1 MNQTANSATGAA
13 GPDRGDPAQ
22 DPVLCSPY
30 EEPDRHWRLDRLGR
44 AMAGRAPEQ
53 GRRPSMAVR
62 STPGDPK
69 GLDPQAALD
78 LATQDLN
85 QTVNAIRDKVKAWR
99 DGGYPGAARVTGQL
113 LRHWADGEQCLKQ
126 PFFAQRE
133 AIETLIWLREIA
145 NRGTPER
152 RDIEELSRRY
162 NDGIVRYCVKQATGT
177 GKTVVM
183 AMLIAW
189 QTLNAVRTSRRR
201 NLRHGQRFAV
211 IAPGLTV
218 RDRLA
223 VLQPTRPDNIYD
235 EYGLVPQGPLRR
247 SLDRAKVAVVN
258 WQAFQPR
265 DLLGATGHARK
276 LLGVGR
282 EAGRESRRA
291 AAERV
296 LRELIRPSAAYGD
309 LVVINDE
316 AHHCWLPGQEEHKGG
331 EDGDSEAAAVW
342 FNAVRALRDGGHLGQ
357 TDDRGGQASA
367 VYDFSATPMWIDTTA
382 KARPRLF
389 EWVVS
394 DFGLMESIE
403 SGLVKVPRVPCDD
416 DASADQTVWRNL
428 YGNSKP
434 KKIDPAGG
442 PLQEPLDGAVS
453 ALYAD
458 YERVFGKWESSGART
473 PPVMIAVANTI
484 SNAAA
489 LYEWI
494 AGAEGRDGA
503 FTPGALPL
511 FSNVRADGNGWE
523 DSPRTLL
530 VHSKLDSDEKL
541 TGKFGKLVK
550 EQVSRFDQ
558 RAADPVEAM
567 RRMMNT
573 VGKPGQP
580 GEQVRCVV
588 SVSMLTEGWDTRT
601 VTHVLG
607 YRRFGTQLLCEQV
620 TGRALRRVNYE
631 NWREIEDSG
640 RTRLL
645 LPPEYADVV
654 GIPFEFMPSGPPA
667 PEPPPPPSRRTVET
681 VTGRR
686 AFRITF
692 PMVEEYLTLPPRD
705 RLVFRPDR
713 VKPYSVEVGEIP
725 TMTLITGVAG
735 EEKIIEVKP
744 KDTRPKTVK
753 NVLASLAVRRFALR
767 GEEEAACGRSGLFRG
782 AYRAVEQWMAHPNVT
797 IARNDPFL
805 LLRADHREEAV
816 DRILAAC
823 RPERGEMRRAAKLG
837 SPRLGTTEGVSFETT
852 LGHIHETVHSELNL
866 AACHT
871 RLELEIARQ
880 LDRHPQVAAWA
891 RNFQLGWTI
900 PYRFQG
906 VWRSYTPDFIAR
918 LDNGFGLIIEGKG
931 FPDEKWEAKKRFVN
945 EHWIPSAAGT
955 EALDPGLRRWGLVEL
970 NDEQT
975 IRIDLD
981 RAVFL
986 FGEQEAGR

>member
-1 MNQTANSATGAA
+1 MMKNQSDAPAPA
-13 GPDRGDPAQ
+13 GIDPSQ

-44 AMAGRAPEQ
+44 AMKGRPPAD

-62 STPGDPK
+62 STPRDAK
-69 GLDPQAALD
+69 DFDPQTALD

-85 QTVNAIRDKVKAWR
+85 ETVNAIRGKVKAWR
-99 DGGYPGAARVTGQL
+99 DEGYPGATRVTGQL

-133 AIETLIWLREIA
+133 AIETLIWLREA
-145 NRGTPER
+145 ATRAAPER
-152 RDIEELSRRY
+152 REIEELSRRY

-189 QTLNAVRTSRRR
+189 QTLNAVRTSRLR

-223 VLQPTRPDNIYD
+223 VLRPTHPDNIYD

-258 WQAFQPR
+258 WQAFGPR

-276 LLGVGR
+276 LLGVGT
-282 EAGRESRRA
+282 EACRESRRA

-296 LRELIRPSAAYGD
+296 LRELIRPSASYGD

-316 AHHCWLPGQEEHKGG
+316 AHHCWLPGQKEHEGG

-342 FNAVRALRDGGHLGQ
+342 FNAIRALRDGGHLGRL
-357 TDDRGGQASA
+357 DDRGGQAGA

-428 YGNSKP
+428 YGNSSP
-434 KKIDPAGG
+434 KRISAAGG
-442 PLQEPLDGAVS
+442 PLQEPLEGAVS

-458 YERVFGKWESSGART
+458 YERVFGEWRQAAART

-494 AGAEGRDGA
+494 AGAEGRDGV
-503 FTPGALPL
+503 FRPGALPL
-511 FSNVRADGNGWE
+511 FSNVRADGSGWE

-620 TGRALRRVNYE
+620 TGRALRRVDYQ
-631 NWREIEDSG
+631 NWREVEDGG

-654 GIPFEFMPSGPPA
+654 GIPFEFMPSGPSGPV
-667 PEPPPPPSRRTVET
+667 PSQPPLRRTVET
-681 VTGRR
+681 APGRR
-686 AFRITF
+686 ALRITF
-692 PMVEEYLTLPPRD
+692 PMVEQYLTLPPQD
-705 RLVFRPDR
+705 RLIFRPDR
-713 VKPYSVEVGEIP
+713 VKPYSVEVGGIP
-725 TMTLITGVAG
+725 TRTLVTGVAG
-735 EEKIIEVKP
+735 KDKTIQVTP
-744 KDTRPKTVK
+744 RDTRPKTVK
-753 NVLASLAVRRFALR
+753 NVLAARMVRRFALG
-767 GEEEAACGRSGLFRG
+767 GEEALACRRGGLFRG
-782 AYRAVEQWMAHPNVT
+782 AYRAVEQWMAHPGVT

-805 LLRADHREEAV
+805 LLRADHLDEAV
-816 DRILAAC
+816 DSILAAC
-823 RPERGEMRRAAKLG
+823 RHERGEMQRSATLG
-837 SPRLGTTEGVSFETT
+837 SPPLGDTEGVCFETT
-852 LGHIHETVHSELNL
+852 LGHIHETVRSELNL

-871 RLELEIARQ
+871 RLELEIARR
-880 LDRHPQVAAWA
+880 LDRHPRVAAWA

-918 LDNGFGLIIEGKG
+918 LDNGFHLIIEGKG

-945 EHWIPSAAGT
+945 EHWIPSVAGT

-986 FGEQEAGR
+986 FDEQEAGQ

>member
-1 MNQTANSATGAA
+1 MRDNGAPHPA
-13 GPDRGDPAQ
+13 GNDPSH

-30 EEPDRHWRLDRLGR
+30 EEPDRHWELDRLGR
-44 AMAGRAPEQ
+44 AMKGRLPKK
-53 GRRPSMAVR
+53 GRRRSTAVR
-62 STPGDPK
+62 STPRDTRDF
-69 GLDPQAALD
+69 DPQTAMEMP
-78 LATQDLN
+78 TQDLN
-85 QTVNAIRDKVKAWR
+85 ETVNAIRGRVKAWR
-99 DGGYPGAARVTGQL
+99 NKGYPGATRVTGRL

-133 AIETLIWLREIA
+133 AIETLVWLREVA

-162 NDGIVRYCVKQATGT
+162 NDGLVRYCVKQATGT

-235 EYGLVPQGPLRR
+235 EYGLVPPGPMRR
-247 SLDRAKVAVVN
+247 SLNRAKVAVVN

-265 DLLGATGHARK
+265 DLLGAAGHARK
-276 LLGVGR
+276 LLGVGKEDCR
-282 EAGRESRRA
+282 ETRRD

-296 LRELIRPSAAYGD
+296 LRELIRPSSAYGD

-316 AHHCWLPGQEEHKGG
+316 AHHCWLPGQTGHKGA

-342 FNAVRALRDGGHLGQ
+342 FNAIAALRDAGHLGQ
-357 TDDRGGQASA
+357 TDDRRGQASV

-428 YGNSKP
+428 YGNARH
-434 KKIDPAGG
+434 KKIEPDGH
-442 PLQEPLDGAVS
+442 PLQEPLEGAVS

-458 YERVFGKWESSGART
+458 YEQVFRAWDAKTKT
-473 PPVMIAVANTI
+473 PPVMIVVANTI
-484 SNAAA
+484 ANAAA
-489 LYEWI
+489 LYDWI
-494 AGAEGRDGA
+494 AGGEERDGS
-503 FTPGALPL
+503 FRPGKLDL
-511 FSNVRADGNGWE
+511 FSNVRADGSGWE

-530 VHSKLDSDEKL
+530 VHSKLDADEKL
-541 TGKFGKLVK
+541 TGRFAKLVK
-550 EQVSRFDQ
+550 EQVGRFDS
-558 RAADPVEAM
+558 RGTDPVTAM

-573 VGKPGQP
+573 VGKPGEP

-620 TGRALRRVNYE
+620 TGRALRRVDYQ
-631 NWREIEDSG
+631 NWREIEDGG
-640 RTRLL
+640 RTRRLL
-645 LPPEYADVV
+645 HPEYADVV
-654 GIPFEFMPSGPPA
+654 GIPFEFMPSGPINPNP
-667 PEPPPPPSRRTVET
+667 PEPKPIHTVHT
-681 VTGRR
+681 VPGRQDR
-686 AFRITF
+686 RITF
-692 PMVEEYLTLPPRD
+692 PLVEQYMTIPPQDGLTFHPE
-705 RLVFRPDR
+705 LVE
-713 VKPYSVEVGEIP
+713 PYSVEIGDIP
-725 TMTLITGVAG
+725 TMTLVTGVAG
-735 EEKIIEVKP
+735 EEKLIEVNP
-744 KDTRPKTVK
+744 RDTRPKTAKTTLAALVVRSL
-753 NVLASLAVRRFALR
+753 VLNNGG
-767 GEEEAACGRSGLFRG
+767 GEDYRRSGLFRG
-782 AYRAVEQWMAHPNVT
+782 AYQAVEGWLAHPDISV
-797 IARNDPFL
+797 AEEKPL
-805 LLRADHREEAV
+805 LVLRADHRDEVV

-823 RPERGEMRRAAKLG
+823 RRSRSGMRQVAKLDL
-837 SPRLGTTEGVSFETT
+837 PPLGDTDGVRFETT
-852 LGHIHETVHSELNL
+852 LSLIYETEKSELNL
-866 AACHT
+866 AACHS
-871 RLELEIARQ
+871 RLELECARQ
-880 LDRHPQVAAWA
+880 LDLHPQVTAWA

-900 PYRFQG
+900 PYRSDG
-906 VWRSYTPDFIAR
+906 IWCSYTPDFIAR
-918 LDNGFGLIIEGKG
+918 LDNGLNLIIEGKG
-931 FPDEKWEAKKRFVN
+931 RPDDNWEDKKRFVL
-945 EHWIPSAAGT
+945 EHWIPSVRNT
-955 EALDPGLRRWGLVEL
+955 ETLDPELRRWGLVEL
-970 NDEQT
+970 NDTRQVRT
-975 IRIDLD
+975 DLNQSILD
-981 RAVFL
+981 F
-986 FGEQEAGR
+986 EADATKQPSPA